1 MSRDDAAMTGQKTL
15 RTGRL
20 SLRPLTLDDLDAIV
34 AMDSDEEVCR
44 YIGGPREPV
53 AHRAR
58 MRADIVD
65 GRPAP
70 YFTWAIEWRERAGF
84 LGRCLLATSPLPGTT
99 EIGWRLPRTSWDQG
113 IASEAASAILHHA
126 HDELRVGPVVALI
139 HPDNAASLSVA
150 RKIGLRPDGEM
161 VARGARQLV
170 YRLD

>member
-1 MSRDDAAMTGQKTL
+1 MNRDDAAMTGQKMLQTARLNL
-15 RTGRL
+15 RH
-20 SLRPLTLDDLDAIV
+20 LTLDDLDAIV

-58 MRADIVD
+58 MRANIVD

-70 YFTWAIEWRERAGF
+70 YFAWAIEWRDRVGF
-84 LGRCLLATSPLPGTT
+84 LGRCLLADSPLPGTT
-99 EIGWRLPRTSWDQG
+99 EIGWRLPRTSWSQG
-113 IASEAASAILHHA
+113 IATEAASAVLHHA
-126 HDELRVGPVVALI
+126 RDELRVGPVVALI

-150 RKIGLRPDGEM
+150 RKIGLRPDGET
-161 VARGARQLV
+161 VARGARQLI